1 MTNETCPFDSAEE
14 KAEWEEMHF
23 SLENEDDAYEEE
35 RQRQIDEQ
43 SCEHLKAF
51 EDWLSKVNLNS
62 TPDNHC
68 VIGLLRNAFFA
79 GASYGID
86 QTTKLYRG
94 EGND

>member
-23 SLENEDDAYEEE
+23 SLENEDDAYE
-35 RQRQIDEQ
+35 
-43 SCEHLKAF
+43 KMF
-51 EDWLSKVNLNS
+51 G
-62 TPDNHC
+62 PDAKKLYS
-68 VIGLLRNAFFA
+68 IGSVELMRSAFFA

-86 QTTKLYRG
+86 ESRKIYRG